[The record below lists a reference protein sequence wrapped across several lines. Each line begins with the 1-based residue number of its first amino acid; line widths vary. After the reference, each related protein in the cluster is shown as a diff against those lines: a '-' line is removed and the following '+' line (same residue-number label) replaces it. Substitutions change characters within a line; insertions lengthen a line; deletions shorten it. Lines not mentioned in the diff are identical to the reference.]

1 MSALKE
7 FANFITLNMA
17 SLAETYGQL
26 LAQSNAGYRLFS
38 VESRESSARRLLK
51 AVIEACDTQ
60 TSDPLLQLFSK
71 TDIQRWTEHITPP
84 NPLAEVECLGQT
96 LTPVVPNLEA
106 GKFLW
111 QILFQVRAAIP
122 LPVQPGHPPDT
133 TQSVSID
140 HQMATLVAKE
150 ALQKQQNELQLILD
164 SVPALIWYKDAG
176 NKILR
181 LNQLAAE
188 TMGLTVEE
196 VEGKSV
202 YNLNPDKAAEYHQD
216 DLEVIES
223 GRPKRNIIESL
234 TRASG
239 ETRWLKTD
247 KIPYIDESGHIVGVI
262 VFSIDITDQKEL
274 EQQIKES
281 LERRAQQ
288 VQTSTEVAQEIA
300 AAPALDDLFQRVV
313 NLVKKR
319 FGYYHAHL
327 YTLQE
332 ILVSEGQARD
342 DYLVMQEGTG
352 PAGQKMKEAGHKIAL
367 SAPKSLVARAARS
380 GNPVLA
386 PNVANEPDWLPNKLL
401 PDTQSE
407 LAVPIKLQ
415 NRVLGVLDVQSVE
428 VAGLTEEDQLLL
440 MGLCG
445 QIAVAI
451 NNHQIE
457 AERQRTQTILL
468 ESEQK
473 YRELINGLPVGV
485 YRNTGPEGRFVEAN
499 AAIAAMF
506 EADSVEEFLKHNVT
520 ELYRSPA
527 DREVFS
533 QKIRRFGFVKDEE
546 LQLKTLKGR
555 EIWGSVSAVLKKDA
569 GGQTY
574 FEGIIEDITERK
586 KAEIE
591 LGQSEEFLN
600 KIIDSIPDPIFVKD
614 EQHRFLILNSAFC
627 NFIGHPRE
635 ALLGKS
641 DYDFFPKEEV
651 DVFWEKDE
659 LVMTTGRENINEEAI
674 TDALGQRHIISTKK
688 TVFTNA
694 AGRKTLVGII
704 SDITD
709 LKAAQ
714 EEAQRRARREQ
725 TIREVT
731 EKMRAAT
738 SLPELVKTAA
748 VELGQKLSAGHA
760 VIELGL
766 LEDDVDSLSS
776 QNGKNQE

>member
-60 TSDPLLQLFSK
+60 TADPLLQLFSK

-84 NPLAEVECLGQT
+84 NPLAEIECLGQT
-96 LTPVVPNLEA
+96 LTPVVTNLEA

-111 QILFQVRAAIP
+111 DILFQLRASV
-122 LPVQPGHPPDT
+122 LSQPQAAHAPQPPKTESKPEPADMPIEVELFRGGPITIFRWVNQEDWPMVYVSPTITRFGYQPDDLLSGKITYSEIIYSEDLDRVNAEVEANVKAGLTAYQQEYRIVKANGEVCWIRDFTVVGRNPQGEVTHFDGYIIDT
-133 TQSVSID
+133 T
-140 HQMATLVAKE
+140 E
-150 ALQKQQNELQLILD
+150 QKQ
-164 SVPALIWYKDAG
+164 
-176 NKILR
+176 
-181 LNQLAAE
+181 
-188 TMGLTVEE
+188 
-196 VEGKSV
+196 
-202 YNLNPDKAAEYHQD
+202 
-216 DLEVIES
+216 
-223 GRPKRNIIESL
+223 
-234 TRASG
+234 
-239 ETRWLKTD
+239 
-247 KIPYIDESGHIVGVI
+247 
-262 VFSIDITDQKEL
+262 L
-274 EQQIKES
+274 EQQIQES

-342 DYLVMQEGTG
+342 NYLVMQEGTG

-380 GNPVLA
+380 GHPVLA

-415 NRVLGVLDVQSVE
+415 DRVLGVLDVQSVE

-506 EADSVEEFLKHNVT
+506 EADSVEEFLKHNVI

-641 DYDFFPKEEV
+641 DYDFFPKEEA

-694 AGRKTLVGII
+694 AGRKILVGII